1 MVRFC
6 WDLACKKM
14 QTEREV
20 DRRRMTQTASLFFPS
35 RVKLNSQ
42 VTKSRNTSL
51 VCRRLQTPLNQFQMV
66 CGSAASSQQHLSCVL
81 LFSVGHRPEGCLP
94 GIQFLKSIVYA
105 LPSPPPIVNPIPAS
119 LFLYYCESLILIL
132 NQNNKAL
139 CDA

>member
-1 MVRFC
+1 
-6 WDLACKKM
+6 M

-20 DRRRMTQTASLFFPS
+20 NRRRMTQTASLFFPS
-35 RVKLNSQ
+35 RVKPNSQ

-66 CGSAASSQQHLSCVL
+66 CGSAASSQQHFSCVL

-94 GIQFLKSIVYA
+94 GIQFFKKYSVCLDLLWPA
-105 LPSPPPIVNPIPAS
+105 PPPFVKPIPAS
-119 LFLYYCESLILIL
+119 LFLYYCESFILIL